1 MRLAEAGNCA
11 RSCVRQRTI
20 RFLATL
26 TILAFAA
33 GCTSASHPHGGTASS
48 DTLRQPAGS
57 VELTPTD
64 IGHTVRVHEGQ
75 ELYVLLPPA
84 PDHLGWQAP
93 KTSTDAIRITTFRNP
108 PAGRFSA
115 VVVAAHPGRAQL
127 VVSYDCPQGACNGW
141 GVLIAVS

>member
-1 MRLAEAGNCA
+1 MKPAGAGNRA
-11 RSCVRQRTI
+11 GSCFRRRTI
-20 RFLATL
+20 RLLATF

-33 GCTSASHPHGGTASS
+33 GCTSASHAHGGTASS

-57 VELTPTD
+57 VELTPTEV
-64 IGHTVRVHEGQ
+64 GHTVSVHQGQ

-127 VVSYDCPQGACNGW
+127 VVGYDCPQGTCNGW
-141 GVLIAVS
+141 GVFIVVS